1 MKQGPVSVSSEPESG
16 PRVLRCCGTLVAS
29 LVVRT
34 PGLIMMP
41 GPGTGETE
49 SGSGHAGTKAV
60 FVGLLPSSCGS
71 SASLW
76 CRTLFF
82 GKHIYRLRTPSGLTA
97 NHPD

>member
-1 MKQGPVSVSSEPESG
+1 MKQSPVSVSSEPESG

-76 CRTLFF
+76 CRAR
-82 GKHIYRLRTPSGLTA
+82 KHATRDHDEVGTRPSIGEEGS
-97 NHPD
+97 